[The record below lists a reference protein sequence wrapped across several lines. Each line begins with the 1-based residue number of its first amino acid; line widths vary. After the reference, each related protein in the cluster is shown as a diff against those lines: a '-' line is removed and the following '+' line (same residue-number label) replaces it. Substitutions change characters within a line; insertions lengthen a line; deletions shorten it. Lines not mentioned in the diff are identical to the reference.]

1 MMMKNSKIRNIFL
14 RNKFVNKLVVS
25 NYDSSLGD
33 CSPRKTPL
41 FSNASNL
48 VRHNLMCLA
57 LNSTVVCAQKSN

>member
-25 NYDSSLGD
+25 NYDS
-33 CSPRKTPL
+33 SPRKTPL